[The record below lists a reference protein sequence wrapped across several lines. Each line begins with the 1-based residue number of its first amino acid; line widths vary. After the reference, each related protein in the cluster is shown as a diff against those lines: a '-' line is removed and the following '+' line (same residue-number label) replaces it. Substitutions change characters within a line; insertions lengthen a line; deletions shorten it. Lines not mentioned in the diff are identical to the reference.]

1 MYKYFESHSS
11 EKEHVPVECMY
22 LSNQGRPVD
31 ILAGFSNG
39 TNGIRDGT
47 NSKAHKQFSYRNIG
61 NSL

>member
-47 NSKAHKQFSYRNIG
+47 NSKAHRQFS
-61 NSL
+61 